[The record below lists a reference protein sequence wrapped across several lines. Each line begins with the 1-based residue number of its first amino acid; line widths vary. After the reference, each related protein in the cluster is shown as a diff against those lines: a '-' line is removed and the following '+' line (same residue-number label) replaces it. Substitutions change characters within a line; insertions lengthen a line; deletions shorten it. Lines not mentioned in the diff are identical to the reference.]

1 MKKIIGLLVFTS
13 VAVLNTVQAGG
24 DVESGR
30 TLSTSCSACHGND
43 GMSASEL
50 FPNIAGQKES
60 YLVSQLKKYKSGQR
74 ADDTMAAIV
83 GPLTEQNILDLAAYF
98 SSNSAVASYSFAQE
112 TLAIPYVDVGGTI
125 YNIEMSL
132 DSLEGLVFSVSKLQ
146 ER

>member
-1 MKKIIGLLVFTS
+1 M
-13 VAVLNTVQAGG
+13 
-24 DVESGR
+24 
-30 TLSTSCSACHGND
+30 
-43 GMSASEL
+43 
-50 FPNIAGQKES
+50 
-60 YLVSQLKKYKSGQR
+60 SQLKKYKSGQR